1 MDKQEVEIH
10 RRMTVAALAQA
21 MDRDTGEPGGV
32 APQPQPQPSPPVCP
46 SDHVMEALLH
56 LDLAS
61 LEPDSV
67 LEEDW
72 IKEAVIRSGMKF
84 RWAQLSQ
91 SRERVNR
98 DAYRR

>member
-1 MDKQEVEIH
+1 MS
-10 RRMTVAALAQA
+10 R
-21 MDRDTGEPGGV
+21 GG
-32 APQPQPQPSPPVCP
+32 APQPQPQPSLPVCP

-56 LDLAS
+56 MDLDLDS

-91 SRERVNR
+91 SRERANR